1 MAWYTDMSAY
11 HYLQYGAVADRLKK
25 QSGKSKSQNM
35 TDQFPRPTQE
45 SEKAHR
51 PFQVV
56 LPRRMPPPHLTQEPG
71 YQQVPSKKGQ
81 KNLAQQLSKK
91 KD

>member
-25 QSGKSKSQNM
+25 QSKSQNPPG
-35 TDQFPRPTQE
+35 DQFPRPTQE
-45 SEKAHR
+45 SEKKHG
-51 PFQVV
+51 PFQRV
-56 LPRRMPPPHLTQEPG
+56 LPQRPPPPHLTSAPG
-71 YQQVPSKKGQ
+71 YEPVPNKKAQ
-81 KNLAQQLSKK
+81 KNLAYILAKK